1 MKKPD
6 FRTIAEKRLDSLDLE
21 RSRFE
26 KAKRSGTISADRYEI
41 LLNAWK
47 LKQERAFKALDREQM
62 FKLPEKKVVVVEKKE
77 SAWTRVE
84 RGAYRFKSRHPKLFL
99 SMMVLGTAVVYSMF
113 G

>member
-62 FKLPEKKVVVVEKKE
+62 FKLPEKKAVVEKKE
-77 SAWTRVE
+77 SVWARVE
-84 RGAYRFKSRHPKLFL
+84 RGAYRFKTKHPKLFL
-99 SMMVLGTAVVYSMF
+99 SMMVIGTGVLYSMF